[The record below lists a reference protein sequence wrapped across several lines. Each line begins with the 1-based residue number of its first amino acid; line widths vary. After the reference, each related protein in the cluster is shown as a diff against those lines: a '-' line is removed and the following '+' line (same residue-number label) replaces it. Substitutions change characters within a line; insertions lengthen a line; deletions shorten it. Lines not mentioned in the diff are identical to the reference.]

1 VSPLLQICGWEVKH
15 WEYPQISREYDFAF
29 IVVPLILLSVIAQI
43 FPVTDRVYVGLPG
56 LATDVTT
63 L

>member
-1 VSPLLQICGWEVKH
+1 MVKENH
-15 WEYPQISREYDFAF
+15 
-29 IVVPLILLSVIAQI
+29 LIECQI
-43 FPVTDRVYVGLPG
+43 FPVTDRIYIGLPG